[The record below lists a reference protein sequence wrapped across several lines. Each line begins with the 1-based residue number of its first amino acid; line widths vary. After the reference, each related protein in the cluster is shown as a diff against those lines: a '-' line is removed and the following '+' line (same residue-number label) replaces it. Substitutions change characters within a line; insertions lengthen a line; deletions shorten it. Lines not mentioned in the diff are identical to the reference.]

1 MSKKEFLKRI
11 LSEGRSADEI
21 ADLFGITAER
31 LENYLEDPSRSKLA
45 VAEIKTELRRL
56 ESLPL
61 ETKEDILLFSF
72 RVILESINFLFSD
85 IERAA
90 SDKREERL
98 PCLIRKLIDGAYL
111 LLAISRLEKVGKN
124 LSSMRFDERFLRA
137 CQNKALV
144 VDRLMDLAELIDRE
158 IER

>member
-85 IERAA
+85 IE
-90 SDKREERL
+90 
-98 PCLIRKLIDGAYL
+98 
-111 LLAISRLEKVGKN
+111 
-124 LSSMRFDERFLRA
+124 
-137 CQNKALV
+137 
-144 VDRLMDLAELIDRE
+144 
-158 IER
+158 